1 MPDILV
7 RGLSH
12 AAVAHY
18 EAEARSLGVSR
29 DEVLRRHLEARVPV
43 RASTSSMTP
52 PDWERFSQGFA
63 DLGDPE
69 VMGDAWR

>member
-18 EAEARSLGVSR
+18 EEEARALGISR
-29 DEVLRRHLEARVPV
+29 AEVLRRHLESDVPARAA
-43 RASTSSMTP
+43 ASTMTP
-52 PDWERFSQGFA
+52 LDWERFSQGFA
-63 DLGDPE
+63 DLADPD
-69 VMGDAWR
+69 VMGAAWR